1 MKVTLFDFQKDALH
15 LLRDKLAAARNFAS
29 SDNPQAIA
37 FSAPT
42 GSGKT
47 IVMTALFE
55 AILDEPDD
63 QLAWPLD
70 WQPQPDAV
78 ILWVSD
84 MPEQL
89 CIRDRLYSRII
100 RR

>member
-1 MKVTLFDFQKDALH
+1 MKVNLFEFQIDALH
-15 LLRDKLAAARNFAS
+15 LLRDKLEAARKFAA

-55 AILDEPDD
+55 AILDQPDD
-63 QLAWPLD
+63 QMAWPLD
-70 WQPQPDAV
+70 WLP
-78 ILWVSD
+78 
-84 MPEQL
+84 
-89 CIRDRLYSRII
+89 
-100 RR
+100 